1 MTTKL
6 DPGKAWNDAVA
17 LLSANMQVVLIVAG
31 VFFFLPTAIAGIAL
45 PQPAELEAMAASG
58 GEPDPE
64 AMLAV
69 LQGYYTSNWYW
80 FLLLSLV
87 QGVGMMA
94 LLALLTDSGRP
105 TVGEALGV
113 GAKSVLPYFTAQLL
127 VALFVSLVIVVLV
140 GVGALVNVAAA
151 ILLGLVGFVLAVYFF
166 VKMSMIA
173 PVIAIEKVLNPLRA
187 LQRSWALTKGNSLR
201 LFGFYA
207 LLLLVLVVLTL
218 LAGMLFSI
226 FAIMGQ
232 QVGLFI
238 EAIGG
243 ALISM
248 ATSIVMLGVLAA
260 VHMQLSGRMTADN
273 TADIFD

>member
-6 DPGKAWNDAVA
+6 NAGEAWNDAVK
-17 LLSANMQVVLIVAG
+17 LLTANMQVVLIVAG
-31 VFFFLPTAIAGIAL
+31 VFFFLPGAIAGIAL

-58 GEPDPE
+58 AEPDPE

-87 QGVGMMA
+87 QGVGMIA
-94 LLALLTDSGRP
+94 LLALLTDRARP
-105 TVGEALGV
+105 TVGEALGF
-113 GAKSVLPYFTAQLL
+113 GAKGVLPYFVAQLL
-127 VALFVSLVIVVLV
+127 VALLVSLAIVVLV
-140 GVGALVNVAAA
+140 GLGALVNVAVA
-151 ILLGLVGFVLAVYFF
+151 ILLGLVGFVLAVYLF

-187 LQRSWALTKGNSLR
+187 VQKSWTLTKGNSLR

-207 LLLLVLVVLTL
+207 LLFLVLVVLTL

-226 FAIMGQ
+226 FAIIGQ

-243 ALISM
+243 ALMSM

-260 VHMQLSGRMTADN
+260 VHMQLSGRATTRDTADV
-273 TADIFD
+273 FD

>member
-45 PQPAELEAMAASG
+45 PQPEELEAMAASG

-260 VHMQLSGRMTADN
+260 VHMQLSGRMTAEN
-273 TADIFD
+273 AADIFD